1 MSVLFY
7 DGVDHMIEKI
17 TTLIKGKANNSHKHT
32 KNDITDFPKL
42 GTASSKD
49 VASSGN
55 ASATQVVM
63 GNDTRLSDARKASDV
78 STWAKSSTKPSYTK
92 SEVGLG
98 NVDNTSDTSKPVSTA
113 QQTAIDT
120 AYANANKYTDKKVAD
135 LIGSAPETMD
145 TLEEVAAAIQ
155 ENKDV
160 EKALNEAIGKK
171 ANQTELDTHTGNST
185 IHITASERTNWN
197 AAKTHAD
204 SAHAR
209 TDATKVEKSTTN
221 GNIKI
226 NGTETTVY
234 THPSGTNPHGT
245 TKSDVGLGNVGNFKA
260 VSTVA
265 SQELTDTEKSNAR
278 ANIGAQVAGSYASS
292 THNHDDKYQAKGSY
306 ASASH
311 THNLSTMINGLSI
324 GTDTPSDADYYV
336 SQYAGGGDTTTT
348 YHRRPVSALWSY
360 IKGKADKVYAA
371 ISHTHT
377 KSQITDF
384 PTSMP
389 ANGGNASTV
398 NDHTVNSDVPVN
410 AKFTDTTYS
419 SKSAVSGGT
428 DVSLVTTGE
437 KATWNAKTSNTGT
450 ITGIK
455 MNGASKGTS
464 GVVDL
469 GTVLTGGSQT
479 STSDKDG
486 GENVYTFSDGSTIV
500 IKNGAKGDAG
510 TGGSNRLTY
519 YETRPTSANKAS
531 SSDRVGSIEAFVAS
545 SSMTTGKPSADAKIL
560 QMNWDNTGGWDSQLA
575 MINDG
580 TLQHRN
586 MSSGTWKS
594 WKTVLDSSNYKDQI
608 KIEDGSTWT
617 PSISQTIDSAKY
629 KNNRTYGYYKK
640 FRDIAHIRGEIE
652 LESSVNISSFYIRD
666 LPFNPSSFAGSPIGR
681 ILTGAVM
688 INEDVT
694 SNDINSGTGV
704 LGVSLNTNITV
715 SKIHIDLIYWIK

>member
-1 MSVLFY
+1 M
-7 DGVDHMIEKI
+7 
-17 TTLIKGKANNSHKHT
+17 T
-32 KNDITDFPKL
+32 
-42 GTASSKD
+42 
-49 VASSGN
+49 
-55 ASATQVVM
+55 
-63 GNDTRLSDARKASDV
+63 
-78 STWAKSSTKPSYTK
+78 
-92 SEVGLG
+92 
-98 NVDNTSDTSKPVSTA
+98 
-113 QQTAIDT
+113 TAIDT